1 MKAICLLALV
11 SCLPEHDA
19 EKEEGGKGG
28 GWGGVTG
35 RWEGGTAVE
44 VMDTPVCTQ
53 GLARAAGL

>member
-1 MKAICLLALV
+1 MQRRK
-11 SCLPEHDA
+11 
-19 EKEEGGKGG
+19 EGGNEAGG
-28 GWGGVTG
+28 GGGVTG